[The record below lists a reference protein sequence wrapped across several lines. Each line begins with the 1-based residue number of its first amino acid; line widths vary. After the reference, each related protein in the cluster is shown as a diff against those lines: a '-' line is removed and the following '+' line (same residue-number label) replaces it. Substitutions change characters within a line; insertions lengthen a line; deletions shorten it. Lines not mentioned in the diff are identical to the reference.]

1 MRISNNLIADIS
13 TATKKLGAKITS
25 NRPDEA
31 KTSKILRGIN
41 NFVEGES
48 YNPGRSAYYALI
60 TSCVL
65 VPRLIQAREPDEF
78 REIATRD
85 AITILTI
92 LFAMKG
98 LKTGMCSFAQ
108 KKNGLVLIK
117 DHMGKEAGKLTRLR
131 GYFKAN
137 NGIDPLG
144 KDDIIAR
151 YSNIKNKDQLVN
163 MMTMV
168 DNEGGN
174 LSKMFSIEENKGF
187 FSKINPFNKGAKKET
202 PLLDAAKKIF
212 GDDFSDK
219 TNEEMIQIV
228 KDITPDNKKAS
239 EGLTQLVGS
248 SPAKEGIEALED
260 TKGILNSDKNPLTK
274 YARNISAWFETVSL
288 GLVAGFLGFG
298 LPKFNEQFTK
308 SKHINK
314 PGTNVERAAKPADA
328 MKTPILSTLK
338 KPEYQAFQK
347 FA

>member
-168 DNEGGN
+168 DKEGGD
-174 LSKMFSIEENKGF
+174 LSKMFSMETNKGF
-187 FSKINPFNKGAKKET
+187 LSKINPFKKNKNAET
-202 PLLDAAKKIF
+202 PLFDAAKKIF
-212 GDDFSDK
+212 GDDFSK
-219 TNEEMIQIV
+219 QTNEEMINTVRNIA
-228 KDITPDNKKAS
+228 PDNAKAR
-239 EGLTQLVGS
+239 EGLDELI
-248 SPAKEGIEALED
+248 GIKAADGKD
-260 TKGILNSDKNPLTK
+260 TIKGVLNNDKNPITK
-274 YARNISAWFETVSL
+274 YARNVSAWFETISL
-288 GLVAGFLGFG
+288 ALVAGFLGFG

-308 SKHINK
+308 RKHINK

-328 MKTPILSTLK
+328 GPSMKTPIISNLK
-338 KPEYQAFQK
+338 NPEYQAFQR